1 MSNNHIT
8 IHGNIGREPELKYSG
23 SGMAVAEFSVA
34 VTSGKD
40 DRKKTTWHNVKV
52 FGKLAEN
59 ACASFQK
66 GDTVLVCGRIED
78 DSYEKKDGTKGTV
91 RFLLADEVGASI
103 RWTPWVKDQTEKVMA
118 QIGQVFPSSRAL
130 TDEEPF

>member
-8 IHGNIGREPELKYSG
+8 IHGNIGREPELKYSQ

-59 ACASFQK
+59 VCASFVK

-78 DSYEKKDGTKGTV
+78 DEYQKKDGTKGV
-91 RFLLADEVGASI
+91 ARALLADEIGASV

-118 QIGQVFPSSRAL
+118 QVGQVFKSTRDLGP
-130 TDEEPF
+130 EEPF